1 MDFGK
6 VDSGTVNY
14 EFITALCNCS
24 YIAIYIH
31 INVSC

>member
-6 VDSGTVNY
+6 VDSGIVNC

-24 YIAIYIH
+24 YIAYIH